1 MGEEGGLKSLSNK
14 VEVISENF
22 LRTLWIKIPPEWKWR
37 MKRRVKKNLQNQYA
51 ESEEWIQKETEQ
63 FFMKQGKIILSELII
78 GVFLLIILI
87 FSSLFSSKD
96 IVLNRNSFGGGTKEV
111 QISLKKDKENKK
123 ITYKLGEQKLSTTEM
138 KKIYK
143 RFFKKL
149 KKQMAGANTGLDK
162 VTMSLNLPE
171 NIEGYPFEIT
181 YEFLEDGYIFL
192 DGTLNKREQQKLK
205 DGESYTTYITAKVS
219 YRQYRQSKRYKIQIF
234 PKEDT
239 FRHDLFFKA
248 EQYLKRKEQKNRY
261 NTQIKIPSSYKG
273 IKIGNGQK
281 GIGSWGVLIL
291 FITISLFIPVHNYI
305 KLREKG
311 DECQVE
317 AERDFPVI
325 VHLLTLYMGAGL
337 SFFSSVRRINHNYQ
351 SQKKEN
357 KKGKTKEKYAFEKI
371 IFMERQM
378 NNGVSQKEAC
388 HNWGMQFKTDSYQKL
403 SLILIQSFTKGAK
416 EAAMLMETEEKE
428 AFRKRVDRARKE
440 GEEAATRLLF
450 PMILLLGEVMLLVMY
465 PALIRFQGF

>member
-1 MGEEGGLKSLSNK
+1 MLWLKVPS
-14 VEVISENF
+14 
-22 LRTLWIKIPPEWKWR
+22 EWKWR
-37 MKRRVKKNLQNQYA
+37 MKQRVKKNLRNQYA

-63 FFMKQGKIILSELII
+63 FFMKQGKIILSEVII
-78 GVFLLIILI
+78 GIFLLIILI
-87 FSSLFSSKD
+87 FGSLFSSKY
-96 IVLNRNSFGGGTKEV
+96 IVLNRNLFGEGTKEV
-111 QISLKKDKENKK
+111 QISLKKDKKNKK
-123 ITYKLGEQKLSTTEM
+123 ITYRLGEQELSTTEI
-138 KKIYK
+138 KNIYK
-143 RFFKKL
+143 EFFKKL
-149 KKQMAGANTGLDK
+149 KKEMAGANKGLDK
-162 VTMSLNLPE
+162 VTRSLNLPE
-171 NIEGYPFEIT
+171 NLEGYPFEIT
-181 YEFLEDGYIFL
+181 YEPSEDGYIFL
-192 DGTLNKREQQKLK
+192 DGALNKKEQQKLK
-205 DGESYTTYITAKVS
+205 KGEFYTTYITAQIS
-219 YRQYRQSKRYKIQIF
+219 YRQYRQSKRYKVEIF

-239 FRHDLFFKA
+239 YRYDLFSKV
-248 EQYLKRKEQKNRY
+248 EQYLKRKEQKDRY
-261 NTQIKIPSSYKG
+261 GTQIKIPSSYKG

-281 GIGSWGVLIL
+281 GVGSWGVLVL
-291 FITISLFIPVHNYI
+291 FITLGLFIPVHNYI
-305 KLREKG
+305 SLREKG

-337 SFFSSVRRINHNYQ
+337 SFYSAVRRITYNYQ

-357 KKGKTKEKYAFEKI
+357 EQKKYAFEKI

-378 NNGVSQKEAC
+378 NNGISQKEAC
-388 HNWGMQFKTDSYQKL
+388 HNWGMQFRTDSYQKL

-416 EAAMLMETEEKE
+416 EASILMETEEKE

>member
-1 MGEEGGLKSLSNK
+1 
-14 VEVISENF
+14 
-22 LRTLWIKIPPEWKWR
+22 
-37 MKRRVKKNLQNQYA
+37 MKQRVKKNLRNQYA

-63 FFMKQGKIILSELII
+63 FFMKQGKIILSEVII
-78 GVFLLIILI
+78 GIFLLIILI
-87 FSSLFSSKD
+87 FGSLFSSKD
-96 IVLNRNSFGGGTKEV
+96 IILNRNLFGEGTKEV
-111 QISLKKDKENKK
+111 QISLKKDKKNKK
-123 ITYKLGEQKLSTTEM
+123 ITYKLGEQELSTTEI

-143 RFFKKL
+143 EFFKKL
-149 KKQMAGANTGLDK
+149 KKEMAGANKGLDK
-162 VTMSLNLPE
+162 VTRSLNLPE
-171 NIEGYPFEIT
+171 NLEGYPFEIT
-181 YEFLEDGYIFL
+181 YEPSEDGYIFL
-192 DGTLNKREQQKLK
+192 DGALNKKEQQKLK
-205 DGESYTTYITAKVS
+205 KGEFYITYITAQIS
-219 YRQYRQSKRYKIQIF
+219 YRQYRQSKRYKVEIF

-239 FRHDLFFKA
+239 YRYDLFSKV
-248 EQYLKRKEQKNRY
+248 EQYLKRKEQKDRY
-261 NTQIKIPSSYKG
+261 VTQIKIPSSYKG

-281 GIGSWGVLIL
+281 GVGSWGVLVL
-291 FITISLFIPVHNYI
+291 FITLGLFIPVHNYI
-305 KLREKG
+305 SLREKG

-337 SFFSSVRRINHNYQ
+337 SFYSAVRRITYNYQ

-357 KKGKTKEKYAFEKI
+357 EQKKYAFEKI

-378 NNGVSQKEAC
+378 NNGISQKEAC
-388 HNWGMQFKTDSYQKL
+388 HNWGMQFRTDSYQKL

-416 EAAMLMETEEKE
+416 EASILMETEEKE

>member
-1 MGEEGGLKSLSNK
+1 
-14 VEVISENF
+14 
-22 LRTLWIKIPPEWKWR
+22 
-37 MKRRVKKNLQNQYA
+37 MKQRVKKNLRNQYA

-63 FFMKQGKIILSELII
+63 FFMKQGKIILSEVII
-78 GVFLLIILI
+78 GIFLLIILI
-87 FSSLFSSKD
+87 FGSLFSSKY
-96 IVLNRNSFGGGTKEV
+96 IVLNRNLFGEGTKEV
-111 QISLKKDKENKK
+111 QISLKKDKKNKK
-123 ITYKLGEQKLSTTEM
+123 ITYRLGEQELSTTEI
-138 KKIYK
+138 KNIYK
-143 RFFKKL
+143 EFFKKL
-149 KKQMAGANTGLDK
+149 KKEMAGANKGLDK
-162 VTMSLNLPE
+162 VTRSLNLPE
-171 NIEGYPFEIT
+171 NLEGYPFEIT
-181 YEFLEDGYIFL
+181 YEPSEDGYIFL
-192 DGTLNKREQQKLK
+192 DGALNKKEQQKLK
-205 DGESYTTYITAKVS
+205 KGEFYTTYITAQIS
-219 YRQYRQSKRYKIQIF
+219 YRQYRQSKRYKVEIF

-239 FRHDLFFKA
+239 YRYDLFSKV
-248 EQYLKRKEQKNRY
+248 EQYLKRKEQKDRY
-261 NTQIKIPSSYKG
+261 GTQIKIPSSYKG

-281 GIGSWGVLIL
+281 GVGSWGVLVL
-291 FITISLFIPVHNYI
+291 FITLGLFIPVHNYI
-305 KLREKG
+305 SLREKG

-337 SFFSSVRRINHNYQ
+337 SFYSAVRRITYNYQ

-357 KKGKTKEKYAFEKI
+357 EQKKYAFEKI

-378 NNGVSQKEAC
+378 NNGISQKEAC
-388 HNWGMQFKTDSYQKL
+388 HNWGMQFRTDSYQKL

-416 EAAMLMETEEKE
+416 EASILMETEEKE